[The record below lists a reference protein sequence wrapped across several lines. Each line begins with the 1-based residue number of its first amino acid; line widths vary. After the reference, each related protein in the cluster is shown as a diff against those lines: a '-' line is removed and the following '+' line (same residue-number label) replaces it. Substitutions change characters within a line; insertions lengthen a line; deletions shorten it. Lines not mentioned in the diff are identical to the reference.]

1 MPEQT
6 TPHAEDEPSTPPPAK
21 AAARTRRRSVWRGV
35 AWFALLAAS
44 AGALAAGHY
53 AWRFARATLGS
64 AQAELAE
71 VRGTLHRMAG
81 LGDEVAWLRQRLEAG
96 EAAERQLRASLGELR
111 EALAETAAAR
121 PASAAQWRVAEAE
134 YLLRVANHRLLMERD
149 AAAAR
154 QLLALADNM
163 LAELDDFA
171 LHEVRALLA
180 EDMAALA
187 AYRGADVQGVF
198 LRLEA
203 LRSVLPDLPLRL
215 PKFAGSVEKPPA
227 PDKRP
232 VPAAAPDSMWDALFA
247 RLGTLVRFRRQDVPA
262 PRPLLPP
269 VQAGYLEQHLLLSI
283 DRAQLGALRRE
294 QAVFDASLG
303 KAAEW
308 IATHLDPNHEAVRRF
323 AADVRALRQTA
334 LAADTPDLSRP
345 LRRLVALRGGR
356 AERPAAPTP
365 AEAATAGPSTPPA
378 VSTADEV
385 PTPSEAMPAVGG

>member
-21 AAARTRRRSVWRGV
+21 AASRTRRRLVWRGV

-44 AGALAAGHY
+44 AGVLAAGHY
-53 AWRFARATLGS
+53 AWRFAHATLGS
-64 AQAELAE
+64 TEAELAE
-71 VRGTLHRMAG
+71 VRGTLRRMAG
-81 LGDEVAWLRQRLEAG
+81 LGDEVARLRQRLEAS
-96 EAAERQLRASLGELR
+96 EAAERQLRASLGEVR

-149 AAAAR
+149 ATAAR
-154 QLLALADNM
+154 QLLALADNI

-215 PKFAGSVEKPPA
+215 PKFAGLAEADSPA

-232 VPAAAPDSMWDALFA
+232 APASMWDALMA
-247 RLGTLVRFRRQDVPA
+247 RLSTLVRFRRQDVPA

-308 IATHLDPNHEAVRRF
+308 IETHLDPNHKAVRRF
-323 AADVRALRQTA
+323 AADIQALRQTV
-334 LAADTPDLSRP
+334 LAADPPDLSRP
-345 LRRLVALRGGR
+345 LRQLVALRGGR

-365 AEAATAGPSTPPA
+365 AEAATAGPSTPPV
-378 VSTADEV
+378 VSTADEA
-385 PTPSEAMPAVGG
+385 PTPSEAMPAAGG

>member
-6 TPHAEDEPSTPPPAK
+6 TPHAEDEPSAAPSAK
-21 AAARTRRRSVWRGV
+21 AAARTRRRPVWRGV

-44 AGALAAGHY
+44 AGALAAGYY
-53 AWRFARATLGS
+53 AWRFAHATLGS
-64 AQAELAE
+64 AEAELAE

-81 LGDEVAWLRQRLEAG
+81 LGDEVARLRQRLEAS
-96 EAAERQLRASLGELR
+96 EAAERQLRASLGEVR
-111 EALAETAAAR
+111 EALAETADAR

-154 QLLALADNM
+154 QLLALADNI

-215 PKFAGSVEKPPA
+215 PKFADSTEKTPA

-232 VPAAAPDSMWDALFA
+232 APASMWDALFD

-308 IATHLDPNHEAVRRF
+308 IEAHLDPNHEAVRRF
-323 AADVRALRQTA
+323 AADVRALRQTT
-334 LAADTPDLSRP
+334 LAADPPDLSRP

-356 AERPAAPTP
+356 VDRTAAPTP
-365 AEAATAGPSTPPA
+365 AGAATAGPSTPPA
-378 VSTADEV
+378 VSMADEA
-385 PTPSEAMPAVGG
+385 PTPSEAMPAAGG